1 MEPTQRCFIAMEI
14 PGEVQKS
21 LARVISSANLTAVNG
36 FRPVRSG
43 MIHLTLKFLGDT
55 SFELIPALQR
65 GLSEVVSQ
73 AQPFEVQV
81 KGVGAF
87 ASWDHPRTIWA
98 GLIVPSELTTMVS
111 SIERMCTLQGFLPE
125 KRPFSPHLTLARVSE
140 HPDREKLEIAIE
152 QLRQYQN
159 TEFGSVLVTGVTL
172 FQSTMGQGGSIYT
185 PISGH
190 KTGITKV

>member
-14 PGEVQKS
+14 PGEVQKA

-55 SFELIPALQR
+55 SIKLIPALQR
-65 GLSEVVSQ
+65 GLSEIVIHV
-73 AQPFEVQV
+73 QPFEVQV

-87 ASWDHPRTIWA
+87 SSWDHPRTIWA
-98 GLIVPSELTTMVS
+98 GLIVPLELTAMAS
-111 SIERMCTLQGFLPE
+111 RIDQMCTLQGFPPE
-125 KRPFSPHLTLARVSE
+125 KRAFSPHLTIARVSE
-140 HPDREKLEIAIE
+140 HPDRETLEKAME

-159 TEFGSVLVTGVTL
+159 TVFGCVLVTGVTL
-172 FQSTMGQGGSIYT
+172 FQSTLGPGGSVYT
-185 PISGH
+185 PISVH
-190 KTGITKV
+190 KTAINKV